1 MLQFVNVSH
10 AYNKSKV
17 IVDFSLN
24 LIPNKVTSLLGS
36 SGSGKTTI
44 LRLASGLEKIQDGKI
59 IYDKNIISKNSKM
72 LKPEY
77 RNIGYVF
84 QDCALFPHL
93 NIEENIFYGL
103 KKENVKLIKKVNL
116 LLEKNNFLRYKSRY
130 PHELSG
136 GQKQLVALFRAI
148 ASDPKLILMDEPFS
162 NLDTRLREQVRDE
175 ILHILKD
182 NEITTLL
189 VTHDAEEAM
198 FMSDFIAIL
207 KDGSLEQFG
216 TPLDLYRKPNSK
228 FVTEFFGEINIFKG
242 SLKNQKLDTVLGQ
255 FNCSEFKNEKNMILV
270 VRNEGFVILN
280 DNEEDNNLFG
290 KNDKNIVKCPNIGK
304 VVESK
309 FLGGST
315 IIHLSLLDDQY
326 HLHIKI
332 PGINYFKN
340 NQLVN
345 IFTNTN
351 YSYIFKEDN
360 QGGKYG
366 SF

>member
-1 MLQFVNVSH
+1 MLQFKNVSH
-10 AYNKSKV
+10 TYDKTRV
-17 IVDFSLN
+17 IIDFSLD
-24 LIPNKVTSLLGS
+24 LVPNKVTSLLGS

-44 LRLASGLEKIQDGKI
+44 LRLASGLENIQEGEI
-59 IYDKNIISKNSKM
+59 IFDKNVISKNLSS
-72 LKPEY
+72 LKPEH

-93 NIEENIFYGL
+93 NVQENIFYGI
-103 KKENVKLIKKVNL
+103 KKENHQLIKKVNL
-116 LLEKNNFLRYKSRY
+116 LLKKNNFLKYKSRY

-162 NLDTRLREQVRDE
+162 NLDTRLREQVRDQ

-182 NEITTLL
+182 NKITTLL
-189 VTHDAEEAM
+189 VTHDADEAM
-198 FMSDFIAIL
+198 FMSDYIAIL
-207 KDGSLEQFG
+207 KDGSLEQLG
-216 TPLDLYRKPNSK
+216 TPLDLYRNPKSK
-228 FVTEFFGEINIFKG
+228 FVTEFFGEINVFEG
-242 SLKNQKLDTVLGQ
+242 LLKNQKLHTVLGD
-255 FNCSEFKNEKNMILV
+255 FNCKGFENQKNIILV
-270 VRNEGFVILN
+270 VRNDGFVILN
-280 DNEEDNNLFG
+280 DNDEDNYLFG
-290 KNDKNIVKCPNIGK
+290 KNDNNIVKCPNMGK

-315 IIHLSLLDDQY
+315 IIHLSILDNQH

-351 YSYIFKEDN
+351 YSYIFKEDK
-360 QGGKYG
+360 QGEKYG